1 MSDNLQQLEGRDA
14 IIEIGNKE
22 RSACK
27 LVSAEESDGSI
38 KLRFESI
45 FPVRELNN
53 DPDNPW
59 QVSLSRTVFGES
71 FTFESNGSIENVNS
85 NVFVFNEADRNLEIK
100 LDFSRETVQQ
110 TMTKYIDELIPR
122 G

>member
-1 MSDNLQQLEGRDA
+1 MSDNLKQLEGRDA

-27 LVSAEESDGSI
+27 LVSTEESEGSI

-45 FPVRELNN
+45 FPVRELNS
-53 DPDNPW
+53 DPENPW

-85 NVFVFNEADRNLEIK
+85 NVFIFTETDRDLEIR
-100 LDFSRETVQQ
+100 LDFSKETVQQ
-110 TMTKYIDELIPR
+110 TMTRYIDELIPR